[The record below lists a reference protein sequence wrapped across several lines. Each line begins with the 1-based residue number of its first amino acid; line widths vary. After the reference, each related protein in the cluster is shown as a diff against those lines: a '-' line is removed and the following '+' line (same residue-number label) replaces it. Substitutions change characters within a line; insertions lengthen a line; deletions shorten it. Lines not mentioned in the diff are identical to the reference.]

1 MAKVYINIV
10 HILFWPWVGAKVTL
24 SFILLV
30 LIHKNAEACWHFWY
44 NLCNW
49 VGLIYFWQLICLNF
63 SIYYLFSLLCI
74 CSHFFLELLAVF
86 EGLCRI
92 YRSISCW
99 FTFASRIASFHF
111 SLGSLFEINKF
122 CRAFFYLLIHALC
135 IVQSAGWL
143 LVMIVTEIKKA
154 SKCALCES

>member
-1 MAKVYINIV
+1 MAFILFNCRSFYESKSMAKVYINIV
-10 HILFWPWVGAKVTL
+10 HILFWSWVGAKVTL

-44 NLCNW
+44 NLCDW

-99 FTFASRIASFHF
+99 FTFATRIASFHF

-122 CRAFFYLLIHALC
+122 WDHANASPKVTFFI
-135 IVQSAGWL
+135 QKS
-143 LVMIVTEIKKA
+143 
-154 SKCALCES
+154 